1 VFRSARRCVAIALTL
16 ATGVARAQVADVR
29 LVTVHL
35 EAPIGTE
42 LRGRPTAR
50 DPWSV
55 VCTAPCDHALEQTWL
70 YSVVGSGDVGLSGAP
85 AGAVAR
91 VLVTP
96 PPPRSFGHAVI
107 VTGAVTYVAGEGMS
121 VAWIV
126 GLILHATGQPLQP
139 WVAPMGFVSTSVA
152 VGGLALVV
160 AGALYNAA
168 TREAGHVDLTWQ
180 APPPPSP
187 NESEP
192 RAVAP
197 PTPVV
202 NVPLLSGSL

>member
-1 VFRSARRCVAIALTL
+1 VLRSARCCFAVALL
-16 ATGVARAQVADVR
+16 LLSGVARAQPANAR

-35 EAPIGTE
+35 DAPTGTE
-42 LRGRPTAR
+42 LRGRPTAGEH
-50 DPWSV
+50 WSV
-55 VCTAPCDHALEQTWL
+55 VCTAPCDRALDRTWL

-85 AGAVAR
+85 AGAAAR

-96 PPPRSFGHAVI
+96 PPARSFGHAVI

-121 VAWIV
+121 IAWIV

-139 WVAPMGFVSTSVA
+139 WVSPMGFVGTGVA

-180 APPPPSP
+180 PPSP
-187 NESEP
+187 SPGDSEP
-192 RAVAP
+192 RPAAP
-197 PTPVV
+197 STTVV
-202 NVPLLSGSL
+202 NVPLLGGSL